1 MNQISNVKIRRAQ
14 SLTEYL
20 ILVCLIA
27 AGSVALVT
35 QFGNVIRAQMSSA
48 AYELAG
54 QAQEGGSAKDT
65 VQGIEKKTKRGL
77 DDFWKD

>member
-1 MNQISNVKIRRAQ
+1 MKSISKSKSKRAQ

-54 QAQEGGSAKDT
+54 QAQQGGTAKNS